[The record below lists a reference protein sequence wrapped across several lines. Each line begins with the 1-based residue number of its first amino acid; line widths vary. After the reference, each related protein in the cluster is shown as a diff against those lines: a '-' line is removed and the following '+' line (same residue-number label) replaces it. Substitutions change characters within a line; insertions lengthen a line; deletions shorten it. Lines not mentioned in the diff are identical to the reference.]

1 MDYKGIQIVE
11 EYAAKHVAGSTFR
24 IMAKGKSLLHE
35 CGATYSKTEVEGF
48 PFDVKGIHCLTLGHA
63 HADHMGRLPP
73 LFREGFNGRI
83 YATHTT
89 AALANL
95 QLKQDAA
102 STFFYNKSIRGKRD
116 SKGNLIPFKDGFSS
130 GDILQMMAMFESEG
144 GKFGVSYEKAIE
156 IAPGVSIKFYEAGHI
171 PGSAQTMYT
180 VDENGKKTNLLLAY
194 DLGRTDYKILGHP
207 VNDTPF
213 VRFPSTKFGEA
224 VDFIVVEATYG
235 DRIHKPLDQSLGS
248 LEQAIAEVEKTR
260 GILLAPAFSIMRTQ
274 MFRDFLFR
282 LDEQGKLPKD
292 LMIYSSS
299 PGADDV
305 DKVMLANRGDLDAKA
320 IEELRTPSRSSFCFD
335 KYRRHKTLNETLE
348 VMEQRIGKA
357 PTVIIAASGMCD
369 MGRAVPLS
377 RAIIGDSR
385 NRVLKIG
392 FASPGSRME
401 RMAKAKKG
409 TVISYQE
416 GAVEMKAE
424 VMEMG
429 GLSGHADCVEIIEHL
444 KSINDPAKGK
454 RFKGIFIKH
463 GEEKA
468 CYALAEKIKEARNAG
483 EGIVIMEPHK
493 LYPLHVNP
501 AEWFSQ

>member
-1 MDYKGIQIVE
+1 MDNKGIRVVE

-24 IMAKGKSLLHE
+24 IMANGKSLLHE
-35 CGATYSKTEVEGF
+35 CGATYSKNEVKGF
-48 PFDVKGIHCLTLGHA
+48 PFDVKGIHCLVLGHA
-63 HADHMGRLPP
+63 HADHMGRLPE
-73 LFREGFNGRI
+73 LFRQEFGGRI

-89 AALANL
+89 ADLANL
-95 QLKQDAA
+95 QLKQDA
-102 STFFYNKSIRGKRD
+102 SSVFFYNKTIKGKRGPD
-116 SKGNLIPFKDGFSS
+116 GQYIPFKEGFTS
-130 GDILQMMAMFESEG
+130 GDILNMMARFESEN
-144 GKFGVSYEKAIE
+144 GKFGVSYEKSFE

-180 VDENGKKTNLLLAY
+180 IDQNGKKTNLLLAY

-213 VRFPSTKFGEA
+213 VKFPATKFGEN
-224 VDFIVVEATYG
+224 VDYIVVEATYG
-235 DRIHKPLDQSLGS
+235 DRVHKPLEQSLAS
-248 LEQAIAEVEKTR
+248 LEEAIREVEKTK

-282 LDEQGKLPKD
+282 FDEQGKLPND

-305 DKVMLANRGDLDAKA
+305 DKVMLANRGDLDKEA
-320 IEELRTPSRSSFCFD
+320 IEELRTPSRSSFCFQ
-335 KYRRHKTLNETLE
+335 KYTRHKTLKETLE

-357 PTVIIAASGMCD
+357 PTIVIAASGMCD

-377 RAIIGDSR
+377 RAVIGDAR

-401 RMAKAKKG
+401 MMAKGKEG
-409 TVISYQE
+409 TVIPYQE
-416 GAVEMKAE
+416 GSVEMKAR

-444 KSINDPAKGK
+444 RSINDPAKGR
-454 RFKGIFIKH
+454 RFKRIFIKH

-468 CYALAEKIKEARNAG
+468 CYALAEKIKQERNAG
-483 EGIVIMEPHK
+483 ENIVVMDPQNVYD
-493 LYPLHVNP
+493 LD
-501 AEWFSQ
+501 